1 VSIGVAILAYGSGA
15 IHEPLLESLLAAGV
29 PGTAVTLVHNP
40 ALAGESPPPAPP
52 GVEVVQSPRNLGYAG
67 GMNLGLSRLRERG
80 ADPILILTH
89 DARLR
94 AGALEALLATGE
106 SDSGFAILGPALM
119 VSGTDRPFSFGGL
132 SRPDGT
138 TAHIR
143 ELPAADGSGVAPCDW
158 VDGGTMLVRAA
169 VFEAV
174 GEFDERFWS
183 YCEESDLCLRAR
195 RAGFGVGV
203 VLGAEADQDPG
214 GAKRLGVWSYLLTR
228 NGTEYARRAAGGRVA
243 GRLVARS
250 LGRVA
255 VDLLRVPLRLVRRRP
270 GGPREPWLLAVG
282 RLRGTVD
289 FLRGRWGPPPPGLPG
304 MGDVTNV

>member
-1 VSIGVAILAYGSGA
+1 MSLGAAILAYGSGST
-15 IHEPLLESLLAAGV
+15 HEPLLASLLEAGV
-29 PGTAVTLVHNP
+29 PGAAVTLVHNP
-40 ALAGESPPPAPP
+40 ARPGEPPPAAPP

-67 GMNLGLSRLRERG
+67 GMNLGLASLRRRG

-94 AGALEALLATGE
+94 PGALEALLAANE
-106 SDSGFAILGPALM
+106 EDDGFGVLGPALL

-143 ELPAADGSGVAPCDW
+143 ERPAAGGSGVAPCDW

-169 VFEAV
+169 VFERV
-174 GEFDERFWS
+174 GDFDERFWS

-228 NGTEYARRAAGGRVA
+228 NGTEYARRAAGGGA
-243 GRLVARS
+243 AARLVARS

-282 RLRGTVD
+282 TLRGAID